1 MIYILIGGDVYM
13 ISKAQAYKNLKEAK
27 QNFKDNPCIENE
39 QALLEA
45 KYIVG
50 LVIGIYLFSALLPSA
65 ISALNE
71 ANTSGWTA
79 TQIAIYGVISIVILA
94 VIIMKISE

>member
-1 MIYILIGGDVYM
+1 MAITYREAKKNLQ
-13 ISKAQAYKNLKEAK
+13 KAEQDYKN
-27 QNFKDNPCIENE
+27 NPTVETE
-39 QALLEA
+39 EALLEA

-79 TQIAIYGVISIVILA
+79 TQVAIYGVISIVILA

>member
-1 MIYILIGGDVYM
+1 M
-13 ISKAQAYKNLKEAK
+13 ISKRQALQNLNDAEAK
-27 QNFKDNPCIENE
+27 YKAEPTIENE

-79 TQIAIYGVISIVILA
+79 TQVAIYGVISIVILA

>member
-1 MIYILIGGDVYM
+1 M
-13 ISKAQAYKNLKEAK
+13 ISKRQALQNLKSAEDAYKE
-27 QNFKDNPCIENE
+27 NPTIENE

-79 TQIAIYGVISIVILA
+79 TQVAIYGVISIVILA

>member
-1 MIYILIGGDVYM
+1 MAITYREA
-13 ISKAQAYKNLKEAK
+13 KKNLKQAE
-27 QNFKDNPCIENE
+27 DNYRNNPTIENE
-39 QALLEA
+39 EALLEA

-65 ISALNE
+65 ITALNG
-71 ANTSGWTA
+71 ANTTGWTT
-79 TQIAIYGVISIVILA
+79 TQLAIYGVISIVILA